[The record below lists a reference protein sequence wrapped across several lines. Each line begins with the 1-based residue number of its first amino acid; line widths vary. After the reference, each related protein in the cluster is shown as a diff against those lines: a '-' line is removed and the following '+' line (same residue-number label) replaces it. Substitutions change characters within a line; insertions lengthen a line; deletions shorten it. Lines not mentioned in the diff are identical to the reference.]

1 MTERQLRLDEVTKEY
16 TSGKNRVQVLSPTT
30 FDIEAGEFVTLIG
43 PSGCGKSTLLGIVA
57 GLVEPDS
64 GVVTLDG
71 APITAPGRDRGVVF
85 QQHVLLP
92 WLSARDN
99 ILFALDCARPELTSA
114 ERRDLADHYL
124 DLVHLS
130 PAADKRPGQLSGGM
144 RQRVGIARALAL
156 QPKML
161 LLDEPFGALD
171 ALTRASLQRELL
183 RAWES
188 ERRTVMMVTHDVDE
202 AILLSDRI
210 LVMSHGPQARIIR
223 DITVPLTR
231 PREAD
236 QLARDTTYFEL
247 RAALLSSL
255 IRELGDT
262 PADRSTATT

>member
-1 MTERQLRLDEVTKEY
+1 MTEQGLRLD
-16 TSGKNRVQVLSPTT
+16 GIIKNYAVRKSTVQVLSPTT
-30 FDIEAGEFVTLIG
+30 FGIERGEFVTLIG

-57 GLVEPDS
+57 GLTEPD
-64 GVVTLDG
+64 GGELTLDG
-71 APITAPGRDRGVVF
+71 APITGPGRDRGVVF

-99 ILFALDCARPELTSA
+99 ILFALDTARGELPA
-114 ERRDLADHYL
+114 QERSDLADRYL
-124 DLVHLS
+124 ELVHLTA
-130 PAADKRPGQLSGGM
+130 AADKRPGQLSGGM

-171 ALTRASLQRELL
+171 ALTRATLQRELL
-183 RAWES
+183 HAWES

-210 LVMSHGPQARIIR
+210 LVMSHGPQALIIR
-223 DITVPLTR
+223 DIRVPFSR

-236 QLARDTTYFEL
+236 LLAQDPTYFEL
-247 RAALLSSL
+247 RAALLSAL
-255 IRELGDT
+255 IREPVSV
-262 PADRSTATT
+262 PAERPVTI